1 MATSAAPWADVN
13 RPNLRIGY
21 DGRRNNE
28 GEVWAHA
35 GAEAMS
41 TQQSETERCTESLDE
56 ALVAQYLRHHPDFFL
71 RQRALLTELRI
82 PHEVRPAR
90 SLIEYQVQV
99 LRDEKLRLHA
109 RLNELLH
116 IARSN
121 DRLIEQLHRLTLELL
136 DADSLETAFDVLQ
149 QNLQHGFDA
158 NRVHIILVTALPA
171 QANASVW
178 KPHHP
183 NADRLAKL
191 LRGDRPLCGQLSDEQ
206 LQLAFG
212 ELAAD
217 VKSAALIPLAHGAA
231 RGLLAI
237 GSHDPEHYRPDQG
250 TIFLRQLGA
259 MVSRAI
265 HHHLLVSQA

>member
-1 MATSAAPWADVN
+1 M
-13 RPNLRIGY
+13 GY
-21 DGRRNNE
+21 GGLRNNA
-28 GEVWAHA
+28 GEVWAQA

-41 TQQSETERCTESLDE
+41 TQQSETERGTESLDE
-56 ALVAQYLRHHPDFFL
+56 ALVAQYLRDNPDFFL

-109 RLNELLH
+109 RLNELLR
-116 IARSN
+116 IARNN
-121 DRLIEQLHRLTLELL
+121 DRLVEQLHRLTLELL
-136 DADSLETAFDVLQ
+136 DADSLETVFDALQ
-149 QNLQHGFDA
+149 QNLQQSFHA
-158 NRVHIILVTALPA
+158 QAVHIILITALPA

-178 KPHHP
+178 KPNDP
-183 NADRLAKL
+183 NATRLAKL
-191 LRGDRPLCGQLSDEQ
+191 LRGDRPLCGQLNEDQ

-212 ELAAD
+212 ELAAT
-217 VKSAALIPLAHGAA
+217 VKSAALIPLAHGIA

-259 MVSRAI
+259 MVGRAI
-265 HHHLLVSQA
+265 HHHLLASQA